1 MSAIGST
8 HYTMRWTRETH
19 TEREKRLT
27 AWHKWFAWR
36 PVRLR
41 ISSRRESEVQRSN
54 WPTDTRTIIWLTYTM
69 RKLTSRGYLYMDNEE
84 AIKDMLTYSKQA
96 EYEPPTFTK
105 ED

>member
-1 MSAIGST
+1 MSVITPA
-8 HYTMRWTRETH
+8 HYTMRWTRETPS
-19 TEREKRLT
+19 EREKRLT
-27 AWHKWFAWR
+27 GWHKWFAWR

-84 AIKDMLTYSKQA
+84 AVKDILIYSKRA
-96 EYEPPTFTK
+96 EYEPPTFTN